1 MKILVVQDHL
11 RSGGTERQTLLLAHG
26 FAAAGH
32 TVRLLTFRP
41 GGALARETA
50 PLDVSTLQ
58 PRDLGLDWFAPG
70 LARAA
75 RAFAPD
81 IVLTMG
87 RMANCYGTTLARAL
101 PRAAVIGTMR
111 TGKPLPWLF
120 RRSLRTATHVV
131 ANSHAARDHL
141 IQNLSLPP
149 YHLTVIH
156 NSLVFPVTTTATT
169 PSAPTREALRAQHG
183 ASPTTAVLLNVAMF
197 RPEKNQRA
205 LLPIV
210 ANLPPSFDWQLW
222 FAGDGP
228 ALAATQALTRAHPH
242 SSRIKFLGFH
252 RDPTPLYHAADLAV
266 LTSQR
271 ESLSN
276 FLIEAQAHGL
286 PAVAYDAQGVAEAFA
301 PGFSGELIPAAAPD
315 APARFTATL
324 TRLLADPTRRA
335 AMATASRHHAATH
348 FAPAAQIQAYLDLFT
363 RLRQSA

>member
-1 MKILVVQDHL
+1 MKILLVQDHL

-26 FAAAGH
+26 FAAVGH
-32 TVRLLTFRP
+32 AVRLLTFRP

-50 PLDVSTLQ
+50 PLDVITLQ

-120 RRSLRTATHVV
+120 RRSLRNAAHVV
-131 ANSHAARDHL
+131 ANSHAARDQL
-141 IQNLSLPP
+141 IRYFSLPP
-149 YHLTVIH
+149 DHVTVIH
-156 NSLVFPVTTTATT
+156 NSLVFPAATAAIT
-169 PSAPTREALRAQHG
+169 PDRDTLRAQLG
-183 ASPTTAVLLNVAMF
+183 ATPTTAVFLNVAMF

-210 ANLPPSFDWQLW
+210 AALPPSLDWQLW

-228 ALAATQALTRAHPH
+228 ALAVTQARARAHPH

-266 LTSQR
+266 LTSQC

-286 PAVAYDAQGVAEAFA
+286 PAVAYDAQGVTEAFA
-301 PGFSGELIPAAAPD
+301 PGLSGELIPAAAPD

-324 TRLLADPTRRA
+324 TRLLADPPRRRA
-335 AMATASRHHAATH
+335 MAAAARHHAAAH
-348 FAPAAQIQAYLDLFT
+348 FAPATQISAYLDLFI
-363 RLRQSA
+363 RLRHSA